1 MIIIIERNLMRI
13 SDNISRSAQKHLQS
27 WRNYDP
33 IPFFGRAHPAVT
45 GMGSH
50 FTGVKSKLSVL
61 KL

>member
-33 IPFFGRAHPAVT
+33 IPFFGRANPAVT
-45 GMGSH
+45 
-50 FTGVKSKLSVL
+50 
-61 KL
+61 